1 MRIFSTFS
9 GIGGLCYN
17 GNMANKYTALPIPPR
32 QELEQLYAS
41 GLTQTEVGK
50 RYDTTQKVVHGWF
63 KKLGI
68 KSRVPKN
75 TKQDRENNPNWKGDN
90 ATYAAYHYRVE
101 KLRGKPMICSRCNK
115 TDAKR
120 YEWASLAKNYSDPYD
135 YIRLCKSCHAIFDNV
150 VNNFKKGGDT
160 NESF

>member
-1 MRIFSTFS
+1 MKIFSTFS
-9 GIGGLCYN
+9 GIGGLCYSIS
-17 GNMANKYTALPIPPR
+17 MANKYSMHPIPPR

-41 GLTQTEVGK
+41 GLTQK
-50 RYDTTQKVVHGWF
+50 RLGDYYGVSQKVVFTWF

-75 TKQDRENNPNWKGDN
+75 LNQNGVNNASWKGDN
-90 ATYAAYHYRVE
+90 ATYAAFHYRVE

-120 YEWASLAKNYSDPYD
+120 YEWASLTKNYADPYD
-135 YIRLCKSCHAIFDNV
+135 YIRLCKSCHATFDGV

-160 NESF
+160 NESL